1 MALSA
6 EIVQR
11 IKDAVGS
18 ENAST
23 DDFVLVTYAKSIDH
37 TQGWKMP
44 GMVVKPRN
52 AEQVASILRICNEY
66 KVPVIPR
73 GGGTSLT
80 QGVFPVRDD
89 TLVMDLM
96 GMNKIHEINT
106 EVGYAIVDVGVT
118 WGQLDKELRQYGFYV
133 GQGAAGAGSGTAIGG
148 GLSQN
153 SVGAGGS
160 TKHDCASYSCIGL
173 EVALVSGEIIR
184 TGAWLNK
191 YVTQPFKR
199 YGLGPDWTGLFLGD
213 PGTLGVKTKAVMKI
227 YPRPPYHRCKTFKVP
242 GGVENAGK
250 VLQAWHSG
258 EWGIWEAVHIPTHVA
273 NIFGGLEVYKP
284 FANTQDDVLFY
295 VTQSFTEEGLNANV
309 RELDKIALD
318 HGCEPYG
325 DEISEG
331 NLAKYHYEEQGY
343 WRFYH
348 PFWGILGPNSS
359 LMVWVFDVAVNE
371 YASTA
376 KILID
381 WYEKNIDRFLK
392 MPGGF
397 GYVGF
402 LTTTGVKVVSGCPS
416 IDDSETMK
424 LRREVYEEGIEIFLR
439 DCHGFPGWSDMAY
452 SRKAVDIGAYTPEHI
467 DFMRSIKNA
476 LDPNGILSPG
486 KFYFGKD
493 GR

>member
-6 EIVQR
+6 EIVQK
-11 IKDAVGS
+11 IKNAVGS

-23 DDFVLVTYAKSIDH
+23 DKFVLVTYAKSMDH
-37 TQGWKMP
+37 THDWKMP

-52 AEQVASILRICNEY
+52 TEQVASILRICNDH
-66 KVPVIPR
+66 KISVIPR

-80 QGVFPVRDD
+80 QGVLPIEDD

-106 EVGYAIVDVGVT
+106 ETGYAVVDVGVT
-118 WGQLDKELRQYGFYV
+118 WGQLDKALRPYGFYG

-153 SVGAGGS
+153 SIGAGGS
-160 TKHDCASYSCIGL
+160 TKFDCASSQCIGL
-173 EVALVSGEIIR
+173 EVVLVSGEIIR
-184 TGAWLNK
+184 TGAWVNK

-213 PGTLGVKTKAVMKI
+213 PGTLGVKTKAVLEIHPK
-227 YPRPPYHRCKTFKVP
+227 PPYHWSKTYQVP
-242 GGVENAGK
+242 GGVKNVAK
-250 VLQAWHSG
+250 VMQAWHAG
-258 EWGIWEAVHIPTHVA
+258 ERGIWEAVHIPSHVA
-273 NIFGGLEVYKP
+273 NIYGGLEIYKP
-284 FANTQDDVLFY
+284 FTNIQDDVLFY
-295 VTQSFTEEGLNANV
+295 VTESFSEEGLKANV

-318 HGCEPYG
+318 YGCKPFG

-331 NLAKYHYEEQGY
+331 NYAKYHYEENGY
-343 WRFYH
+343 WRLYH
-348 PFWGILGPNSS
+348 GFWGILGPNSN
-359 LMVWVFDVAVNE
+359 LMVWVFDVPINE

-376 KILID
+376 ETLID
-381 WYEKNIDRFLK
+381 WYEENIDRYLK

-397 GYVGF
+397 GYVGIM
-402 LTTTGVKVVSGCPS
+402 TPKGVKVVSGAPS
-416 IDDSETMK
+416 MADNETAE
-424 LRREVYEEGIEIFLR
+424 LRREIFDEGIEIFLR
-439 DCHGFPGWSDMAY
+439 ECHGLPGWSDMAY
-452 SRKAVDIGAYTPEHI
+452 SRKAIDIGAYTPEHI
-467 DFMRSIKNA
+467 DFMRRIKYA